1 MKRITLILLISLG
14 ACDDSAQLEEEPKTL
29 CEQVSDKLYECIGG
43 RVPITYCSQETADYI
58 LNAPCEDV
66 LEFIRGSQR

>member
-14 ACDDSAQLEEEPKTL
+14 ACDESAQLEEPKTL